1 MASEVDQVVA
11 RAQDTIERV
20 RSRPARA
27 RDYGVAGGTRRVAR
41 FAALAAG
48 GLIILL
54 ILSIFWGLVMPL
66 GVGGIL
72 ILAIAAALV
81 VVGAALFSR
90 EADVTAQT
98 IAQASLPDLAERT
111 DRWLDQQ
118 RRALPAPAQ
127 TLADS
132 IGERLAAIGPQIAA
146 LDPRGAE
153 AVELRRMVGEDLPD
167 LVERYARVPEHLR
180 REERNGRV
188 AEADLVEGMR
198 VLDRQLDEFGRNL
211 AATDMDRLASHK
223 RYLELRYEG
232 DGQ

>member
-20 RSRPARA
+20 RTRPARA
-27 RDYGVAGGTRRVAR
+27 RGYGVARGTRRVAR

-72 ILAIAAALV
+72 IIAIAAALV

>member
-1 MASEVDQVVA
+1 MASEVDEVVA

-20 RSRPARA
+20 RTRPARA
-27 RDYGVAGGTRRVAR
+27 RSYGVARGTRRVAR

-72 ILAIAAALV
+72 IIAIAAALV